1 MIALSI
7 LGGLAVLTA
16 GAEGLVRGASRLA
29 LLAGISPLVVGLT
42 VVAYGT
48 STPELVVSVKAALGG
63 NPDIAVGNVVGSNIF
78 NVLFILGVSALI
90 APLVVA
96 RQLVRLEVPIMIGVS
111 VLLWVLA
118 LGGRLSRIEAIVLF
132 AGIVAYTI
140 WTIRRSVRE
149 QAAARATPAAGGA
162 AGPVG
167 GGAAPA
173 GGAPPRG
180 ARAILTS
187 VAFVAGGLVLLVVGG
202 RWFVDGSIA
211 LARTLGVSDL
221 VIGLT
226 IVAAGTS
233 MPEVATSILAT
244 IRGERDIA
252 IGNVVGSNIYNILA
266 ILGFSAIIPSDG
278 LAVAASMRAFDVPVM
293 TAVAVACLPIFFTG
307 YSIGRLEGLV
317 FLGGYAAYTAYLILA
332 AAQHDALDTFSAVMA
347 WFVLPLT
354 ALGIGVSLWRALRG
368 RTAPKAGSPP
378 HPA

>member
-111 VLLWVLA
+111 VLLWALA
-118 LGGRLSRIEAIVLF
+118 LGGRLARVEGLVLF

-149 QAAARATPAAGGA
+149 QAAARTAPAPGGGV
-162 AGPVG
+162 GPA

-180 ARAILTS
+180 ARAVLTS
-187 VAFVAGGLVLLVVGG
+187 VAFVLGGLVLLVVGG

-266 ILGFSAIIPSDG
+266 ILGFSAIVPSEG
-278 LAVAASMRAFDVPVM
+278 LPVAASMRAFDLPVM

-332 AAQHDALDTFSAVMA
+332 AAQHDALETYSAVML

-368 RTAPKAGSPP
+368 RSAPKAGSPP